1 MSAKEQNTLT
11 LTLIDDPPT
20 EERADIATRFQS
32 GVSGNPNGQPID
44 PRHLIRDAL
53 VTVLAQP
60 TRDGS
65 NRTKAERLVDS
76 IISMASNTRKSE
88 GMRLKALEA
97 LQGVLGVQLVVT
109 TPQQGV
115 QPNHVGL
122 IVMQNGQQQPINPQP
137 GVGVQDA
144 EVITPTSPI
153 AIPAKNK

>member
-1 MSAKEQNTLT
+1 MLLALSTEQT
-11 LTLIDDPPT
+11 D
-20 EERADIATRFQS
+20 AQIATQFEE
-32 GVSGNPNGQPID
+32 GVSGNPNGRPID

-76 IISMASNTRKSE
+76 ILSMASNTRKSE

-109 TPQQGV
+109 TPEQAL

-122 IVMQNGQQQPINPQP
+122 IVMNNGQQQPINPQQA
-137 GVGVQDA
+137 VGVQNA
-144 EVITPTSPI
+144 EVITTTQPI
-153 AIPAKNK
+153 AIPPKTK